1 MTSVPPGWHPDPYGQ
16 PGHLRYWN
24 GTAWTDQV
32 AAPLAN
38 AGSGSWFARHKVI
51 TAIAATV
58 LFFGAIGA
66 LSDEEPDSEGESASA
81 GQNSEPEPEALVDE
95 AEPAVADEQTPDET
109 TEPRRRD
116 KAPKVPEPE
125 VEREYLVVRVVDGDT
140 VELGNGETVRL
151 VGIDTPEVGECGF
164 EESAA
169 RLGELVA
176 GQAVTLGESDEDR
189 DQYDRLLRYVD
200 IGAMD
205 AGYRLIRDG
214 LASARYDSRDGYGR
228 HPRED
233 AYVAADRRS
242 GDFSCAPPE
251 PKNFADTGGNC
262 DPSYSPCVPLYP
274 PDLDCAD
281 TGPVTVHGSDPHG
294 LDADGDG
301 VACGGD

>member
-1 MTSVPPGWHPDPYGQ
+1 MSSIPPGWHPDPHGP

-24 GTAWTDQV
+24 GSAWTDQV
-32 AAPLAN
+32 AAPLAPGKG
-38 AGSGSWFARHKVI
+38 ASWFARHKVL
-51 TAIAATV
+51 TVVAALV

-66 LSDEEPDSEGESASA
+66 LSDEEPEAERDSTAAE
-81 GQNSEPEPEALVDE
+81 QEPLAEPDVDDE
-95 AEPAVADEQTPDET
+95 AEQAVADEPTPSDPQPAP
-109 TEPRRRD
+109 PREQ
-116 KAPKVPEPE
+116 KAPEPPE
-125 VEREYLVVRVVDGDT
+125 VEREYLVVHVVDGDT
-140 VELGNGETVRL
+140 IELGNGETVRL
-151 VGIDTPEVGECGF
+151 VGIDTPEVGECGY

-169 RLGELVA
+169 RLRELVG

-214 LASARYDSRDGYGR
+214 LAIARYDSRDGYGR

-233 AYVAADRRS
+233 AYVAADRRAA
-242 GDFSCAPPE
+242 DFSCAPPE
-251 PKNFADTGGNC
+251 PRNFADTDGGGSC
-262 DPSYSPCVPLYP
+262 DPSYTPCVPLYP

>member
-1 MTSVPPGWHPDPYGQ
+1 MAKAG
-16 PGHLRYWN
+16 N
-24 GTAWTDQV
+24 G
-32 AAPLAN
+32 N
-38 AGSGSWFARHKVI
+38 WFARHKVI
-51 TAIAATV
+51 TAVAATV
-58 LFFGAIGA
+58 LFFGVIGA
-66 LSDEEPDSEGESASA
+66 VSDGEPDTGDEAASA
-81 GQNSEPEPEALVDE
+81 DQDWQPDAENDDQSDE
-95 AEPAVADEQTPDET
+95 AEPAVAEEPTPEET
-109 TEPRRRD
+109 EEPSDRD
-116 KAPKVPEPE
+116 KTPKSPEPD
-125 VEREYLVVRVVDGDT
+125 VEREYLVVHIVDGDT
-140 VELGNGETVRL
+140 LELGNGETVRL

-164 EESAA
+164 EESAS
-169 RLGELVA
+169 RLRELVG

-214 LASARYDSRDGYGR
+214 LATARYDSRDGYGR

-233 AYVAADRRS
+233 AYIAADRRS
-242 GDFSCAPPE
+242 ADITCAPPPE
-251 PKNFADTGGNC
+251 PKNFADTGGGGNC

-301 VACGGD
+301 QACGGD